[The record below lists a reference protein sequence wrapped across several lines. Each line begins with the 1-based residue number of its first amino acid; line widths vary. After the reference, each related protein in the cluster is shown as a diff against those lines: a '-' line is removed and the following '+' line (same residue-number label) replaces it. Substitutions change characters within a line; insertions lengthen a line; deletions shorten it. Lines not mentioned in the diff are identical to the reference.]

1 MASNKQIR
9 REIYITANG
18 KAAQDVLKALGQYA
32 ADLDAQIKKLVA
44 DGKANTKE
52 HQQLVTVQK
61 KLSEQM
67 KANISNTEKID
78 MVMKNL
84 AGSTTRQLRDALKAV
99 RQEISYTSESSGKLE
114 GLRAKMAAIQQQ
126 IDKNTGSLK
135 KQNDSWSTAFKNLTA
150 YVGLFAVFK
159 QLKTLITGVI
169 TKNLEMSDSL
179 ANIRKV
185 SMLAMNDINKMT
197 ESMAKWDTRTPLQEL
212 NQIAYAGAKLGIGE
226 YGVEALES
234 FVRASNMVNVALKED
249 LGEEA
254 LTALSKITQVMGL
267 IPKMGVE
274 QSMLKTGSA
283 IFRLASTSTA
293 TSGKIIDF
301 SNRLLSM
308 GKQGALATADILA
321 LGAAVDSMALEP
333 EVASTAFAKLIT
345 EVRKGASSI
354 EHDLGITSGALK
366 QLFETGRGMDALIM
380 IFEKMHSSGNV
391 FALDK
396 LFKDLGSDGARLV
409 KTMVTM
415 ADKVDMLKTAVAT
428 ANDAFVEGTAIT
440 QEYKI
445 QQETA
450 KGILERANNMW
461 NKAFVNPEGI
471 DMVKQLAQ
479 QWYNMSKAMTSSKI
493 TITGLKTVL
502 EMLVFSMKTFVS
514 LLPAFV
520 GFFLGRTI
528 SQAVIG
534 IGSLVKAVW
543 AAVTAQRA
551 LNAAMSA
558 NAVGA
563 VVSALAMLVT
573 WLQSLADSEDKA
585 KLGMDKFSKSL
596 KSAKGEVGAAIVEL
610 DQYKKAIDTANVG
623 SKQRAA
629 AIKNFNDK
637 FGSYISNLITEKS
650 SVQDIAKAYREASA
664 AIEKKIMAQ
673 NKEKDLAQH
682 VAPRADREA
691 QLLYEYDEMAKSGS
705 NAAFNGRWL
714 KAYVDDNLR
723 TKGFHATVTEL
734 MKRSGVGTSHAFSDD
749 RNYKAL
755 WNAIYNSNGDVGE
768 TFAGYR
774 MGDTRKRF
782 NIQYTD
788 GERQTAMA
796 VAYIRQRAAREQ
808 ALDEVNKKYALYP
821 DFELREDVSPVFI
834 ADGDGDKGS
843 KSTKAT
849 NPNASAQNIA
859 KTRANALI
867 SNIKAFYEEQQ
878 RKYLE
883 WVVEM
888 NKDGERVSEGQ
899 QTAELNAIEQRMNAA
914 LGAARQSIATLD
926 SGWQEFLATMDSDIK
941 IQADDTSSQLL
952 EAIKSANV
960 TELNTLLGK
969 LSSDISKENN
979 RSLSENLGALLDEIF
994 AKGSANLRKKAEEQL
1009 KHQRSI
1015 QRILSSNDYTGS
1027 VDRSTRSNME
1037 TAGLLPKAASV
1048 DATTAE
1054 GLSVLNTSFDAL
1066 TAKTRDYAAELYRI
1080 NPASATFRE
1089 DFLAFLSVAKEGFDF
1104 AKLTGSELSAL
1115 YIELA
1120 RYLEEY
1126 SAAQKKEYDNRKKLS
1141 DNDWKWK
1148 GRDNRQEYVSN
1159 TLSEVNNGT
1168 YRFRR
1173 AAQGEDHT
1181 SERSGIMGGNRFLD
1195 QFSYNAN
1202 LESGRAE
1209 ILLLQEKIEWMKQYK
1224 LASSE
1229 IAEQE
1234 AALAQKQDAY
1244 ISALMQT
1251 MKERMDA
1258 IYSLHQ
1264 PIMDFGTA
1272 AGEAFATMTQDAEAG
1287 RDALKAAVGDMIKS
1301 MMKQTVAMT
1310 EEYIK
1315 RRMMQ
1320 KVNDRLVSVQ
1330 LKKSGKEQEAQ
1341 EQANNAISTGL
1352 QEAAGQAKL
1361 DITKDVGSEVVKA
1374 TVVQNETI
1382 ANSAAQT
1389 AQSEVSSNAAATE
1402 ANVGLGIASGAA
1414 KTIGSLGWWG
1424 IPLIAVITAA
1434 LNALLGFAMGK
1445 VSSLFGGGKKKDVA
1459 TSNVKLTSGMLT
1471 YDQGNLQSL
1480 PSLRRYQA
1488 YDSGNMGELKP
1499 FTDTNGKVYWAE
1511 EGSIPLSGVSLL
1523 TRPTATTVNGQPSIV
1538 AENGPELVIG
1548 RETTKAMMMNNPD
1561 LLRMLLQYNSN
1572 HSGRRAYDT
1581 GNLPS
1586 LSDASAAPSS
1596 LSPEISSLLSDMQ
1609 QTNTALLRV
1618 VGTLTAQLNKP
1629 LKAAVDMW
1637 GHEGLYESLKKG
1649 EQFMKGKG

>member
-44 DGKANTKE
+44 DGKADTKE
-52 HQQLVTVQK
+52 CQQLVTVRK

-99 RQEISYTSESSGKLE
+99 RQEISNTSESSGKLE
-114 GLRAKMAAIQQQ
+114 GLRSKMAAIQQQ

-150 YVGLFAVFK
+150 YVGLFAVFN

-185 SMLAMNDINKMT
+185 SMLAMNDINKMAV
-197 ESMAKWDTRTPLQEL
+197 SLAKLDTRTTIQEL

-345 EVRKGASSI
+345 EVRKGTSSI

-366 QLFETGRGMDALIM
+366 RLFETGRGMDALIM

-415 ADKVDMLKTAVAT
+415 ADKVDMLKTAVDT
-428 ANDAFVEGTAIT
+428 ANDAFLEGTAIT

-479 QWYNMSKAMTSSKI
+479 QWYNMSKAMTSSKV

-585 KLGMDKFSKSL
+585 KLGMDKFTKSL

-610 DQYKKAIDTANVG
+610 DQYKKAIDGANVG
-623 SKQRAA
+623 TKQRAA

-691 QLLYEYDEMAKSGS
+691 QLLYEYDEMAKGGS

-734 MKRSGVGTSHAFSDD
+734 MKRSGVGKSHAFSDD

-782 NIQYTD
+782 NIQYTE

-834 ADGDGDKGS
+834 ADGSDKGGGGG
-843 KSTKAT
+843 KTT

-960 TELNTLLGK
+960 TELNNLFGK

-1037 TAGLLPKAASV
+1037 TAGLLPKAAAV

-1054 GLSVLNTSFDAL
+1054 GLSLLNTSFDAL
-1066 TAKTRDYAAELYRI
+1066 TAKTRDYAAELYKI

-1089 DFLAFLSVAKEGFDF
+1089 DFLSFLSVAQEGFDF
-1104 AKLTGSELSAL
+1104 AKLTGSELAAL

-1173 AAQGEDHT
+1173 AAQGEDHA

-1320 KVNDRLVSVQ
+1320 KVNDRLVSAQ

-1374 TVVQNETI
+1374 TVTQNETI
-1382 ANSAAQT
+1382 ANSTAQT

-1523 TRPTATTVNGQPSIV
+1523 THPTATTVNGQPSIV

-1572 HSGRRAYDT
+1572 HSGRRAYDA

-1596 LSPEISSLLSDMQ
+1596 LSPEISSLLNDMQ